1 LRNTDWLEADRTRK
15 AEVRICHGNKRLTL
29 PIMTRFDD
37 VNKKE
42 QKGATL
48 HFLYAWN
55 RISGRRFLV
64 KTGRAWCCSSQRHP
78 NLYCS
83 SSSQLTTVIK
93 TYGTGRSDQSG
104 YHVADVS
111 QSLLGAGFL
120 RAHSLLLDVKNQRI
134 VDSETFHSIRQIA
147 AHTTDHI
154 QTTGP
159 PPHSPTRWLPPH
171 KLQISKS
178 EFRKMEKMGIVRYY
192 MDSPMDMVLRYG
204 TKHLR
209 GHSGPLPPWRGHTH
223 LFIIMEKFTIV

>member
-1 LRNTDWLEADRTRK
+1 MSEMLTDIRLLLLDGNFKDFQPYHSQQRFKWCFYHQKAGNWRLLSVPQAEAPSIDKEGTLRNTDWLEADRTRK

-48 HFLYAWN
+48 HFLYAWD

-104 YHVADVS
+104 Y
-111 QSLLGAGFL
+111 Q
-120 RAHSLLLDVKNQRI
+120 
-134 VDSETFHSIRQIA
+134 
-147 AHTTDHI
+147 
-154 QTTGP
+154 
-159 PPHSPTRWLPPH
+159 
-171 KLQISKS
+171 
-178 EFRKMEKMGIVRYY
+178 
-192 MDSPMDMVLRYG
+192 
-204 TKHLR
+204 
-209 GHSGPLPPWRGHTH
+209 
-223 LFIIMEKFTIV
+223 